1 MKCNVIFIWK
11 SHLHVYVCVLKLVC
25 MCAHLSQG
33 CSRNSFI
40 PITMWVR
47 IRWWWLVWRR
57 LPWKSLSP
65 FSKDYPRWRR
75 TLDNAC
81 GGTEGLAVSLIR
93 NMEGGRWAICR
104 KKWTHFSPGP
114 RTGTLLSGCRDFKA
128 KSCAGR
134 VSALFGLLG
143 EPFTDK
149 TCWKLGPTFLC
160 VLCAE
165 YISASEW
172 T

>member
-1 MKCNVIFIWK
+1 MHYGNDLRLKITSACVC
-11 SHLHVYVCVLKLVC
+11 VYVCV
-25 MCAHLSQG
+25 CAHLSRG
-33 CSRNSFI
+33 CYRNSFI
-40 PITMWVR
+40 PITMRVR

-65 FSKDYPRWRR
+65 FSKDYPRWHR

-93 NMEGGRWAICR
+93 NIEGGRWAICR

-128 KSCAGR
+128 KSCAGGFR
-134 VSALFGLLG
+134 RAVYRQNMLEAR
-143 EPFTDK
+143 TD
-149 TCWKLGPTFLC
+149 LSVGP
-160 VLCAE
+160 VHQ
-165 YISASEW
+165 I
-172 T
+172 

>member
-1 MKCNVIFIWK
+1 
-11 SHLHVYVCVLKLVC
+11 
-25 MCAHLSQG
+25 MCAPRLSRG

-93 NMEGGRWAICR
+93 NMEGGRWAICW

-114 RTGTLLSGCRDFKA
+114 HTGTLLSGCRDFKA
-128 KSCAGR
+128 KNCAGIGIL
-134 VSALFGLLG
+134 ALFGLLG
-143 EPFTDK
+143 ELFTDR
-149 TCWKLGPTFLC
+149 TCWKLGPTFLW
-160 VLCAE
+160 VLFQTPQLCAE
-165 YISASEW
+165 YKSMSEW
-172 T
+172 TCTHCKVLI